1 VIQYRTFLVYGPS
14 ENKKIVSDVCFLDFF
29 QFCISI
35 LHQKKRTDV
44 SFETC
49 SRFPENERTFCIKRA
64 HVLSGTNGRLG
75 TDAVKVPVNDD
86 SDRNIT
92 LKFEDL

>member
-1 VIQYRTFLVYGPS
+1 MSVFRIFSVLYINFAS
-14 ENKKIVSDVCFLDFF
+14 E
-29 QFCISI
+29 
-35 LHQKKRTDV
+35 KRTDV